1 MNVMHGYI
9 LISDSMLIANLF
21 TSDKLHGNDHTPTTH
36 TVACC
41 KLNHN
46 ILQPIIIMLCVT
58 VLWWNT
64 ALHVILKLQMY
75 YHSWNH

>member
-21 TSDKLHGNDHTPTTH
+21 TSDELHGNDHTPTH

-46 ILQPIIIMLCVT
+46 ILQPIIIMLLCESCDET
-58 VLWWNT
+58 LHYTLYWNCRCIT
-64 ALHVILKLQMY
+64 TLGII
-75 YHSWNH
+75 